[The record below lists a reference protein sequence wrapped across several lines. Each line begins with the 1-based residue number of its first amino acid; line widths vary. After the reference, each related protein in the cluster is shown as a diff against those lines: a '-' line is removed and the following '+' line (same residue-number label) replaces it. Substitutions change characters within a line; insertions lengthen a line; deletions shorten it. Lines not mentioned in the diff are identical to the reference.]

1 MYNISYKG
9 TNCSGFGIIP
19 ERRPSVPAPEIR
31 VTETEIPGRDG
42 VLVETDG
49 CFGTITIPVEF
60 NYLVPPEKWMDAYR
74 KAKRWLTGTGWLV
87 LGDDQEYMY
96 KVLYV
101 KITDT
106 ERTSRRIGKL
116 TAEFTCDPY
125 SYLVSGQQSYS
136 VDDVLYNPYMISHPI
151 YRISGTGACTLT
163 VNGNT
168 MQATVNGNIT
178 IDTDRMI
185 SYNDQMVG
193 QNTAV
198 KGDYEDLYLQEGD
211 NTISVSTGF
220 SLSIIPNWREL

>member
-1 MYNISYKG
+1 
-9 TNCSGFGIIP
+9 
-19 ERRPSVPAPEIR
+19 
-31 VTETEIPGRDG
+31 
-42 VLVETDG
+42 
-49 CFGTITIPVEF
+49 
-60 NYLVPPEKWMDAYR
+60 
-74 KAKRWLTGTGWLV
+74 
-87 LGDDQEYMY
+87 MY

-106 ERTSRRIGKL
+106 ERTSRRLGKF

-125 SYLVSGQQSYS
+125 SYLVPGQQSYS

-151 YRISGTGACTLT
+151 YRISGTGSCALI

-198 KGDYEDLYLQEGD
+198 TGDYEDLYLQEGN